1 MENTENL
8 EILFA
13 EDEEELRRGV
23 SLYFRKF
30 GYKVTEAANGLACI
44 EKIKEKESTGKGFD
58 LILLDMMM
66 PEMTGLEVLD
76 FLHRTG
82 LRIPVLLIT
91 GYLDVRP
98 EDEHSR
104 EMIIGMLHK
113 PFSPSELIESTHT
126 ILQRSR
132 IS

>member
-1 MENTENL
+1 MENTDKL

-23 SLYFRKF
+23 CLYFRKF
-30 GYKVTEAANGLACI
+30 GYKVTEAANGLSCI
-44 EKIKEKESTGKGFD
+44 QKIKDRENSGKDFD
-58 LILLDMMM
+58 LILLDVMM

-76 FLHRTG
+76 YLHRSG
-82 LRIPVLLIT
+82 RRIPVLLIT

-98 EDEHSR
+98 EEEYVK
-104 EMIIGMLHK
+104 EMVIGLLHK

-126 ILQRSR
+126 ILQRSKTE
-132 IS
+132 